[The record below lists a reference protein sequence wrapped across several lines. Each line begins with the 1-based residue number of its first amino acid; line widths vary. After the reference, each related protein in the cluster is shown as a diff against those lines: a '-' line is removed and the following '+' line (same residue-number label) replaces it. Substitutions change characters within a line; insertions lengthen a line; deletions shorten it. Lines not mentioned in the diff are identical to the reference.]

1 MYKQIE
7 KYRLCALSKTDRWE
21 KKIIKQHNSLL
32 MISCRAA
39 CRRDV
44 QGAHHKIITAP
55 RANALP
61 RLIGAL
67 WTVGRLKPFH
77 LLGCVSQTWPG
88 AH

>member
-1 MYKQIE
+1 
-7 KYRLCALSKTDRWE
+7 
-21 KKIIKQHNSLL
+21 

-44 QGAHHKIITAP
+44 HRAHHKIITARRDERSP
-55 RANALP
+55 SANW
-61 RLIGAL
+61 RSF

-77 LLGCVSQTWPG
+77 LLGCVSETWPG